1 MLSISRLKSSDKQ
14 VPLAFMLMSS
24 RRTQDY
30 EAVFQK
36 LKDRVGEC
44 QVQGFVLDFEAA
56 CWTAVRTVFPD
67 TELKG
72 CSFHWAQAVLRKVG
86 NLGLRPT
93 YDRREGVHQFV
104 KQLLALPFLP
114 AEQIEPAF
122 RMMSARANTPELRDL
137 TAYIDHQWMQSRVWP
152 PVNWSIHQQSVRTNN
167 DVEGWHHRLN
177 GKAGRANLP
186 FYMMVPLLLQE
197 ASLVT
202 IQMRL
207 VSQNA
212 LQRHQRTTYR
222 RIQGKITELWDDYD
236 ADRISTSAF
245 LRRVGHI
252 YAPRPATEQ

>member
-1 MLSISRLKSSDKQ
+1 MRPAFVRCLCCSRAVRPAQHALQCDGCDKWQ
-14 VPLAFMLMSS
+14 HRLCG
-24 RRTQDY
+24 T
-30 EAVFQK
+30 
-36 LKDRVGEC
+36 
-44 QVQGFVLDFEAA
+44 A

-152 PVNWSIHQQSVRTNN
+152 PVNWSIHQQSVRTKK

-236 ADRISTSAF
+236 ADRISTSGESDTSMHRDP
-245 LRRVGHI
+245 RRNSDSLWTSTYTRSDI
-252 YAPRPATEQ
+252 M